1 MVWDFWSLR
10 PESLH
15 QVGMPL
21 FSTVSPDK
29 ELLIMPH
36 IVFSSFGYFIGVDF
50 WLSFG
55 EPSSDFL
62 VLEVFYNDDFIH
74 LSPFM
79 DFT

>member
-62 VLEVFYNDDFIH
+62 VLEDFYNDDFIH

>member
-21 FSTVSPDK
+21 FFTMSPDK

-36 IVFSSFGYFIGVDF
+36 IVFSSLGYFIGVDF
-50 WLSFG
+50 
-55 EPSSDFL
+55 
-62 VLEVFYNDDFIH
+62 
-74 LSPFM
+74 
-79 DFT
+79 